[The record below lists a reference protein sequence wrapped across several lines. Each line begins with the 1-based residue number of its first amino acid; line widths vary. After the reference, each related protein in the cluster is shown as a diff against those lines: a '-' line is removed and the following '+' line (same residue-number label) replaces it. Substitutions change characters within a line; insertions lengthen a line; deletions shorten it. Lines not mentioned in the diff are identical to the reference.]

1 MCWKVWTRG
10 RCHADN
16 SEPARCICEAAA
28 TEGTGHAQGEDDVL
42 QSRID
47 HIALKIARRAH
58 KLYRRRRKS
67 DSERYFTAL
76 DLRARDPVLD
86 SVEARLQ
93 LDFAVIQ
100 KLKAAGYVVGGS
112 RTQAPACMLDV
123 EDEGTELGCTSKC
136 CLLTW
141 CCIPITCAVGVSEM
155 RDRETTTD
163 VQLARQY

>member
-16 SEPARCICEAAA
+16 SEPAKCICEAAA
-28 TEGTGHAQGEDDVL
+28 TDGTGHAQGEDDML

-58 KLYRRRRKS
+58 KLYKRKRKTG
-67 DSERYFTAL
+67 SEIPYTAL
-76 DLRARDPVLD
+76 GLRARDPVLD
-86 SVEARLQ
+86 SAEARLQ

-100 KLKAAGYVVGGS
+100 KLEAAGYFVGGS
-112 RTQAPACMLDV
+112 RTYAPDCMLDV
-123 EDEGTELGCTSKC
+123 EDEGSALGCASTC
-136 CLLTW
+136 CLLMW

-163 VQLARQY
+163 VQLATRY